1 MQSII
6 KTVHSKGCSSLNPKR
21 YPAIEENKTLIANPA
36 LVISLKSVKTD
47 LTEYVLVAVFNAV
60 FIKFCKTDAK
70 VT

>member
-6 KTVHSKGCSSLNPKR
+6 KTDHSKGCPSLKPKR

-47 LTEYVLVAVFNAV
+47 LTEYVLVTVFNAV